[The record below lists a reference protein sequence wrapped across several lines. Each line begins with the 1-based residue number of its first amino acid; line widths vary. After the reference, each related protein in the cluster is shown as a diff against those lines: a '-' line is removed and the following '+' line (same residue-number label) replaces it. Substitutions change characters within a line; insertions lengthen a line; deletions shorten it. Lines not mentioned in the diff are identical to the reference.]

1 MNIQETPQFLQGKI
15 AKLHTASTPEQFHGS
30 SWFALEAAS
39 NAGIPPLAA
48 FVEKYGDPPYN
59 DPTVRMELQMALS
72 QASKLET
79 AAFSCACAAI
89 EKTGTRFPQSVQDEL
104 ALQLL
109 GWVYAMSDTPNQP
122 GSMGLNSENILA
134 QTASSLFGMPKGMD
148 IRQFPA

>member
-1 MNIQETPQFLQGKI
+1 MNIQEAPKILQSKL
-15 AKLHTASTPEQFHGS
+15 AKLHAASTPEQFHGS

-39 NAGIPPLAA
+39 SAGIPPLAA
-48 FVEKYGDPPYN
+48 FVERHGDPPYS
-59 DPTVRMELQMALS
+59 DPTVRKELQSALS

-79 AAFSCACAAI
+79 AAFACACAGI
-89 EKTGTRFPQSVQDEL
+89 EETGTRFPQSVQDEL

-109 GWVYAMSDTPNQP
+109 GWVYAMSEQSIQT
-122 GSMGLNSENILA
+122 GLNGQNLENILT